1 MADPTQPTT
10 NLPTSGGG
18 SNVARSGLNTTT
30 IVILAVVGALTA
42 FGLAIALF
50 CACGYGRLCSRRRR
64 RGERRRSSFATD
76 GRELHHFWNREV
88 PLAEVGVVQHHQQ
101 QQQQQQKRRGS
112 SGKGEVG
119 RVGGAGTRGLPPPPP
134 PVEMARVK
142 VRPARDVDAVDF
154 TRPEGP
160 VVVEQVDGSQQVPG
174 VRERKEKSRYYAGA
188 AVRSSWRQS
197 VARSLGIGKAY

>member
-1 MADPTQPTT
+1 MADST

-42 FGLAIALF
+42 FGLAIALY

-88 PLAEVGVVQHHQQ
+88 PLAEVGVVQHQQ
-101 QQQQQQKRRGS
+101 QQHQQQQQQKRRGP
-112 SGKGEVG
+112 SGRGEVG
-119 RVGGAGTRGLPPPPP
+119 RVGGAGTRGLPPPP

-142 VRPARDVDAVDF
+142 VRPARDVDAADF
-154 TRPEGP
+154 ARPEGP
-160 VVVEQVDGSQQVPG
+160 VVVEQADGSQQVPG
-174 VRERKEKSRYYAGA
+174 FRERKEKGRYYAGT